1 MKKVTVK
8 NFTVSSFFS
17 RQHKLSALVDMAL
30 HFPQRHQSRFPYRS
44 FPASFVCIAEEL
56 TSPSVFSLSLT
67 AGSKSYGFS
76 LTKLG
81 KLSSES
87 ELKEASFD
95 NKLESLIVGI
105 WNLLKDI

>member
-8 NFTVSSFFS
+8 IFIRDFIFLTAA
-17 RQHKLSALVDMAL
+17 QTLSIGRHGLA
-30 HFPQRHQSRFPYRS
+30 FPTKTKSRFPFRS
-44 FPASFVCIAEEL
+44 FSASFVCIADEL
-56 TSPSVFSLSLT
+56 TSSSVFSLSLT

-87 ELKEASFD
+87 EELKEASFD
-95 NKLESLIVGI
+95 NKLESLIVGS
-105 WNLLKDI
+105 